1 MQAVV
6 RLETTTL
13 FSMRRIQ
20 TIAKHLISH
29 SPHLKG
35 RTQFKKKP
43 EDNITFN
50 RIYQIKCT

>member
-6 RLETTTL
+6 KLETTTL
-13 FSMRRIQ
+13 FSMRRLQ

-43 EDNITFN
+43 EDNITSN
-50 RIYQIKCT
+50 RINQIKCM